1 MEKVTIEAVSREGIG
16 VKGALS
22 QIRAEKKV
30 PAVVYGGH
38 KEPASITVAVKD
50 LEKIMKAG
58 KNTLV
63 EMTLNGAKELVLVKE
78 VQFHAVTDK
87 PIHADFQRVSMKD
100 KMDVVVPLKLEGTP
114 ADVAQYGAIIEHIM
128 REIEVRALV
137 SAIPHEI
144 VVDITPMTIN
154 KGILAGDIKLPQ
166 GVELIT
172 DAEAPVVH
180 LAIPKDDTPA
190 PAPAADAAAAQPES
204 SSTKGKK
211 DEEGNLAKDNKDA
224 AAKDAKK

>member
-1 MEKVTIEAVSREGIG
+1 MEKVSISAVTREGIG
-16 VKGALS
+16 VKGTLS

-38 KEPASITVAVKD
+38 KEPVSVTVSVKD
-50 LEKIMKAG
+50 LEKIVKAG

-63 EMTLNGAKELVLVKE
+63 EVNLDGKPELALVKE
-78 VQFHAVTDK
+78 IQYHAVTDN

-114 ADVAQYGAIIEHIM
+114 ADVTNYGAIVEHIL
-128 REIEVRALV
+128 RELEVRALV

-144 VVDITPMTIN
+144 VLDITPMTIN
-154 KGILAGDIKLPQ
+154 KGILAGDVKLPE
-166 GVELIT
+166 GVELVT
-172 DAEAPVVH
+172 DKEAPVVH
-180 LAIPKDDTPA
+180 LMVPKEEE
-190 PAPAADAAAAQPES
+190 APAAAPADAAAQPES

-211 DEEGNLAKDNKDA
+211 DEEGNLAKK
-224 AAKDAKK
+224 

>member
-1 MEKVTIEAVSREGIG
+1 MEKVTIQAASREGIG

-30 PAVVYGGH
+30 PAVIYGGH
-38 KEPASITVAVKD
+38 KEPLSITVAVKD

-63 EMTLNGAKELVLVKE
+63 EMSLNGAQELALVKE

-87 PIHADFQRVSMKD
+87 PIHADFQRVTMKD

-114 ADVAQYGAIIEHIM
+114 ADVAQYGAIIEHIL

-144 VVDITPMTIN
+144 VLDITPMTIN
-154 KGILAGDIKLPQ
+154 KGILAGDIKLPE

-172 DAEAPVVH
+172 DPQAPVVH

-211 DEEGNLAKDNKDA
+211 DEEGNLAKD

>member
-1 MEKVTIEAVSREGIG
+1 MEKVSISAVTREGIG
-16 VKGALS
+16 VKGTLS

-38 KEPASITVAVKD
+38 KEPVSVTVSVKD
-50 LEKIMKAG
+50 LEKIVKAG
-58 KNTLV
+58 KNTIV
-63 EMTLNGAKELVLVKE
+63 EIALNGEKELALVKE
-78 VQFHAVTDK
+78 IQYHAVTDN

-114 ADVAQYGAIIEHIM
+114 ADVTAYGAIVEHIL
-128 REIEVRALV
+128 RELEVRALV

-144 VVDITPMTIN
+144 VLDITPMTIN
-154 KGILAGDIKLPQ
+154 KGILAGDVKLPE

-172 DAEAPVVH
+172 DKEAPVVH
-180 LAIPKDDTPA
+180 LMVPKEEEEAPA
-190 PAPAADAAAAQPES
+190 APAADAAAQPES

-211 DEEGNLAKDNKDA
+211 DEEGNLAKK
-224 AAKDAKK
+224 

>member
-1 MEKVTIEAVSREGIG
+1 MEKVTIEANLRDGIG

-22 QIRAEKKV
+22 QIRADKKV
-30 PAVVYGGH
+30 PAVIYGGH

-63 EMTLNGAKELVLVKE
+63 EMTLNGAKELALVKE

-114 ADVAQYGAIIEHIM
+114 ADVAQYGAIIEHIL

-144 VVDITPMTIN
+144 VLDITPMTIN
-154 KGILAGDIKLPQ
+154 KGLLAGDIKLPE
-166 GVELIT
+166 GVELLT
-172 DAEAPVVH
+172 DAQAPVVH

-224 AAKDAKK
+224 AKDAKK

>member
-1 MEKVTIEAVSREGIG
+1 MEKVSIQATSREGIG
-16 VKGALS
+16 VKGTLS

-30 PAVVYGGH
+30 PAVLYGGH
-38 KEPASITVAVKD
+38 KEPVSITVSMKD
-50 LEKIMKAG
+50 LEKIVKAG
-58 KNTLV
+58 KNTLI
-63 EMTLNGAKELVLVKE
+63 EISLNGAAELALVKE
-78 VQFHAVTDK
+78 IQYHAVTDNF
-87 PIHADFQRVSMKD
+87 IHADFQRVSMKD

-114 ADVAQYGAIIEHIM
+114 ADVAQYGAIIEHIL

-166 GVELIT
+166 EVELIT
-172 DAEAPVVH
+172 DKEAPVVH
-180 LAIPKDDTPA
+180 LAIPKDDTPSA
-190 PAPAADAAAAQPES
+190 AAADAAAQPES

-211 DEEGNLAKDNKDA
+211 DEEGNLAKD
-224 AAKDAKK
+224 AAKK

>member
-1 MEKVTIEAVSREGIG
+1 MEKVTISVASREGIG

-22 QIRAEKKV
+22 KIRAEKKI
-30 PAVVYGGH
+30 PAVVYGGY
-38 KEPASITVAVKD
+38 KEPVSVTVSVKD
-50 LEKIMKAG
+50 LEKIVKAG

-63 EMTLNGAKELVLVKE
+63 EMDLNGAKELALVKE
-78 VQFHAVTDK
+78 IQYHAVTDN

-100 KMDVVVPLKLEGTP
+100 KMNVVVPLKLEGTP
-114 ADVAQYGAIIEHIM
+114 ADVANYGAIIEHIL

-144 VVDITPMTIN
+144 VLDITPMTIN
-154 KGILAGDIKLPQ
+154 KGLLAGDIKLPE
-166 GVELIT
+166 GVELVT

-180 LAIPKDDTPA
+180 LAIPKEEAA
-190 PAPAADAAAAQPES
+190 PAPAAADATAQPES

-211 DEEGNLAKDNKDA
+211 DEEGNLTKDKEA
-224 AAKDAKK
+224 PKK

>member
-1 MEKVTIEAVSREGIG
+1 MEKVTLEAVSREGIG
-16 VKGALS
+16 IKGALS

-38 KEPASITVAVKD
+38 KEPVSITVAVKD

-154 KGILAGDIKLPQ
+154 KGILAGDIKLPE

>member
-1 MEKVTIEAVSREGIG
+1 MEKVTISAAAREGIG

-22 QIRAEKKV
+22 KIRAEKKI
-30 PAVVYGGH
+30 PAVIYGGQ
-38 KEPASITVAVKD
+38 KEPVSVTVSVKD
-50 LEKIMKAG
+50 LDKIVKAG

-63 EMTLNGAKELVLVKE
+63 EMDLNGAKELALVKE
-78 VQFHAVTDK
+78 IQYHAVTDN

-114 ADVAQYGAIIEHIM
+114 ADVANYGAIIEHIL

-144 VVDITPMTIN
+144 VLDITPMTIS
-154 KGILAGDIKLPQ
+154 KGLVAGDIKLPE

-180 LAIPKDDTPA
+180 LAIPKED
-190 PAPAADAAAAQPES
+190 APAAAPADAAAQPES

-211 DEEGNLAKDNKDA
+211 DEEGNLTKDA
-224 AAKDAKK
+224 AKK

>member
-1 MEKVTIEAVSREGIG
+1 MEKVSISAVTREGIG

-38 KEPASITVAVKD
+38 KEPVSVTVSVKD
-50 LEKIMKAG
+50 LEKIVKAG
-58 KNTLV
+58 KNTIV
-63 EMTLNGAKELVLVKE
+63 EIALNGEKELALVKE
-78 VQFHAVTDK
+78 IQYHAVTDN

-114 ADVAQYGAIIEHIM
+114 ADVTAYGAIVEHIL
-128 REIEVRALV
+128 RELEVRALV

-144 VVDITPMTIN
+144 VLDITPMTIN
-154 KGILAGDIKLPQ
+154 KGILAGEVKLPE
-166 GVELIT
+166 GVELVT
-172 DAEAPVVH
+172 DKEAPVVH
-180 LAIPKDDTPA
+180 LMVPKEEEEAPA
-190 PAPAADAAAAQPES
+190 APAADAAAQPES

-211 DEEGNLAKDNKDA
+211 DEEGNLAKK
-224 AAKDAKK
+224 

>member
-1 MEKVTIEAVSREGIG
+1 MEKVTIQAASREGIG

-38 KEPASITVAVKD
+38 KEPVSITVAVKD

-63 EMTLNGAKELVLVKE
+63 EMSLNGAQELVLVKE
-78 VQFHAVTDK
+78 VQFHAVTDN

-190 PAPAADAAAAQPES
+190 PAPAADAAAQPES

-211 DEEGNLAKDNKDA
+211 DEEGNLAKDTKD

>member
-1 MEKVTIEAVSREGIG
+1 MEKVTISAATREGIG

-22 QIRAEKKV
+22 KIRAEKNI

-38 KEPASITVAVKD
+38 KEPVSVTVSVKD
-50 LEKIMKAG
+50 LDKIIKAG

-63 EMTLNGAKELVLVKE
+63 EINLNGKQELALVKE
-78 VQFHAVTDK
+78 VQYHAVTDR

-100 KMDVVVPLKLEGTP
+100 KMDVVVPIRLEGTS
-114 ADVAQYGAIIEHIM
+114 ADIAQYGAIVEHIM

-154 KGILAGDIKLPQ
+154 KGIVAGDIKLPE

-172 DAEAPVVH
+172 DKEAPVVH
-180 LAIPKDDTPA
+180 LAIPKDEETPA
-190 PAPAADAAAAQPES
+190 PAAAAAADAAAAQPES

-211 DEEGNLAKDNKDA
+211 DEEGNLTKGTDA
-224 AAKDAKK
+224 AKK

>member
-1 MEKVTIEAVSREGIG
+1 MEKVTIQAVSREGIG

-50 LEKIMKAG
+50 LETIMKAG

-190 PAPAADAAAAQPES
+190 PAAAADGAAAQPES

-211 DEEGNLAKDNKDA
+211 DEEGNLTKGTDA
-224 AAKDAKK
+224 AKK

>member
-78 VQFHAVTDK
+78 VQFHAVTDN

>member
-1 MEKVTIEAVSREGIG
+1 MEKVTIQATSREGIG

-38 KEPASITVAVKD
+38 KDPVSITVAVKD

-63 EMTLNGAKELVLVKE
+63 EISLNGGQELALVKE
-78 VQFHAVTDK
+78 VQFHAVTDN

-114 ADVAQYGAIIEHIM
+114 ADVAQYGAIIEHIL

-172 DAEAPVVH
+172 DAQAPVVH
-180 LAIPKDDTPA
+180 LAIPKDDA
-190 PAPAADAAAAQPES
+190 LAAAPAADAAQPES

-211 DEEGNLAKDNKDA
+211 DEEGNLAKD

>member
-1 MEKVTIEAVSREGIG
+1 MEKVTLEAVSREGIG

-38 KEPASITVAVKD
+38 KEPVSITVAVKD

-211 DEEGNLAKDNKDA
+211 DEEGNLAKD

>member
-1 MEKVTIEAVSREGIG
+1 MEKVTIQADLREGIG

-63 EMTLNGAKELVLVKE
+63 EMNLNGAQELVLVKE

-114 ADVAQYGAIIEHIM
+114 ADVAQYGAIIEHIL

-154 KGILAGDIKLPQ
+154 KGILAGDITLPK
-166 GVELIT
+166 GVELLT
-172 DAEAPVVH
+172 DAQAPVVH

-224 AAKDAKK
+224 AKDAKK

>member
-1 MEKVTIEAVSREGIG
+1 MEKVTISAAAREGIG

-22 QIRAEKKV
+22 KIRAEKNI

-38 KEPASITVAVKD
+38 KEPVSVTVSMKD
-50 LEKIMKAG
+50 LDKIIKAG

-63 EMTLNGAKELVLVKE
+63 EINLNGANELALVKE
-78 VQFHAVTDK
+78 VQYHAVTDK

-100 KMDVVVPLKLEGTP
+100 KMDVVVPIRLEGTS
-114 ADVAQYGAIIEHIM
+114 ADIAQYGAIVEHIM

-154 KGILAGDIKLPQ
+154 KGIVAGDIKLPE
-166 GVELIT
+166 GVELKT
-172 DAEAPVVH
+172 DKEAPVVH
-180 LAIPKDDTPA
+180 LAIPKDEETPA
-190 PAPAADAAAAQPES
+190 PAAAADAAAAQPES

-211 DEEGNLAKDNKDA
+211 DEEGNLTKGTE
-224 AAKDAKK
+224 AAKK

>member
-1 MEKVTIEAVSREGIG
+1 MEKVSISAVTREGIG
-16 VKGALS
+16 VKGTLS

-38 KEPASITVAVKD
+38 KEPVSVTVSVKD
-50 LEKIMKAG
+50 LEKIVKAG
-58 KNTLV
+58 KNTIV
-63 EMTLNGAKELVLVKE
+63 EIALNGENELALVKE
-78 VQFHAVTDK
+78 IQYHAVTDN

-114 ADVAQYGAIIEHIM
+114 ADVTNYGAIVEHIL

-144 VVDITPMTIN
+144 VLDITPMTIN
-154 KGILAGDIKLPQ
+154 KGILAGDVKLPE
-166 GVELIT
+166 GVELVT
-172 DAEAPVVH
+172 DKEAPVVH
-180 LAIPKDDTPA
+180 LMVPKEEEAAAA
-190 PAPAADAAAAQPES
+190 PADAAAQPES

-211 DEEGNLAKDNKDA
+211 DEEGNLAKK
-224 AAKDAKK
+224 

>member
-1 MEKVTIEAVSREGIG
+1 
-16 VKGALS
+16 
-22 QIRAEKKV
+22 
-30 PAVVYGGH
+30 
-38 KEPASITVAVKD
+38 
-50 LEKIMKAG
+50 MKAG

-154 KGILAGDIKLPQ
+154 KGILAGDIKLPE

-172 DAEAPVVH
+172 DAQAPVVH
-180 LAIPKDDTPA
+180 LAIPKDEAPA
-190 PAPAADAAAAQPES
+190 AAPAADAAAAQPES

>member
-1 MEKVTIEAVSREGIG
+1 MENFVFYSPTEFVFGRDTERQT
-16 VKGALS
+16 GAL
-22 QIRAEKKV
+22 
-30 PAVVYGGH
+30 
-38 KEPASITVAVKD
+38 AVK
-50 LEKIMKAG
+50 
-58 KNTLV
+58 
-63 EMTLNGAKELVLVKE
+63 
-78 VQFHAVTDK
+78 
-87 PIHADFQRVSMKD
+87 HADGNMSLQMAVENVTTATEGNATVTRVSMKD

-114 ADVAQYGAIIEHIM
+114 ADVANYGAIIEHIL

-144 VVDITPMTIN
+144 VLDITPMTIN
-154 KGILAGDIKLPQ
+154 KGLVAGDIKLPE

-180 LAIPKDDTPA
+180 LAIPKEEEAPA

-211 DEEGNLAKDNKDA
+211 DEEGNLTKDA
-224 AAKDAKK
+224 AKK

>member
-1 MEKVTIEAVSREGIG
+1 MEKVTIQAASREGIG

-38 KEPASITVAVKD
+38 KDPASITVAVKD

-63 EMTLNGAKELVLVKE
+63 EMTLNGEKELVLVKE
-78 VQFHAVTDK
+78 VQFHAVTDN

-114 ADVAQYGAIIEHIM
+114 ADVAQYGAIIEHIL

-144 VVDITPMTIN
+144 VLDITPMTIN
-154 KGILAGDIKLPQ
+154 KGLLAGDIKLPE
-166 GVELIT
+166 GVELIM
-172 DAEAPVVH
+172 DAQAPVVH

-224 AAKDAKK
+224 AKDAKK

>member
-1 MEKVTIEAVSREGIG
+1 MEKVTISAAAREGIG

-22 QIRAEKKV
+22 KIRAEKKI
-30 PAVVYGGH
+30 PAVIYGGQ
-38 KEPASITVAVKD
+38 KEPVSVTVSVKD
-50 LEKIMKAG
+50 LDKIVKAG

-63 EMTLNGAKELVLVKE
+63 EMDLNGAKELALVKE
-78 VQFHAVTDK
+78 IQYHAVTDN

-114 ADVAQYGAIIEHIM
+114 ADVANYGAIIEHIL
-128 REIEVRALV
+128 REIEVRSLV

-144 VVDITPMTIN
+144 VLDITPMTIN
-154 KGILAGDIKLPQ
+154 KGLVAGDIKLPE
-166 GVELIT
+166 GVELVT

-180 LAIPKDDTPA
+180 LAIPKED
-190 PAPAADAAAAQPES
+190 APAAAPADAAAQPES

-211 DEEGNLAKDNKDA
+211 DEEGNLTKDA
-224 AAKDAKK
+224 AKK

>member
-1 MEKVTIEAVSREGIG
+1 MEKVTIQAQSREGIG
-16 VKGALS
+16 VKGTLS

-38 KEPASITVAVKD
+38 KEPVSITVAVKD

-58 KNTLV
+58 KNTLA
-63 EMTLNGAKELVLVKE
+63 EMDLNGTKELVLVKE

-114 ADVAQYGAIIEHIM
+114 ADVAQYGAIIEHIL

-144 VVDITPMTIN
+144 VLDITPMTIN
-154 KGILAGDIKLPQ
+154 KGLLAGDIKLPE

-172 DAEAPVVH
+172 DAQAPVVH

-224 AAKDAKK
+224 AKDAKK